1 MSRAPV
7 ILYLGDIF
15 SILLFAIIGR
25 QSHDMS
31 TGISAFSAVFS
42 TAAPFIIGWFLAS
55 PWLGAFQ
62 PGSWKSA
69 KSAVLVVLKAII
81 PALIVSIFVRA
92 LFEGGF
98 SPFEFYLVTGSFMLL
113 ILVIWRL
120 TSATRCFVNFSP
132 VKCFLAVTAVWPNSQ
147 SLSVKSF

>member
-1 MSRAPV
+1 MSRAPLV
-7 ILYLGDIF
+7 LYLGDLF

-31 TGISAFSAVFS
+31 TGINAFATVINS
-42 TAAPFIIGWFLAS
+42 AAPFIIGWFLVA

-62 PGSWKSA
+62 PEAWQSA
-69 KSAVLVVLKAII
+69 KNAVLTVLKAIV
-81 PALIVSIFVRA
+81 PALVVSILVRA

-98 SPFEFYLVTGSFMLL
+98 SPIVFYLVAGSFMLL

-120 TSATRCFVNFSP
+120 IYTLIIARLLN
-132 VKCFLAVTAVWPNSQ
+132 A
-147 SLSVKSF
+147 